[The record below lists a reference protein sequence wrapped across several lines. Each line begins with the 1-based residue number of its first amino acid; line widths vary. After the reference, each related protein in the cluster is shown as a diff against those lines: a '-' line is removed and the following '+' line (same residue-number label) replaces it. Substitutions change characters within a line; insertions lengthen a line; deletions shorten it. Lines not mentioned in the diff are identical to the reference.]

1 MSLIKKDINKE
12 IIKKDINEY
21 AEFYTLVQD
30 IISNKTVQHMK
41 DFRQH
46 YDTNTFEHCFHVS
59 YISYKICK
67 KLGLDYR
74 AVARAGMLHDL
85 FLYDWR
91 NSSKL
96 LNLERKHAFIHPQ
109 IALEN
114 ASKLFDLSKK
124 EKDIIVKHMWPVTLR
139 LPRYPES
146 FIVTFVDKYST
157 LQESFVFYNSFLQ
170 KKKLYKYAYIFLC
183 LLILV

>member
-1 MSLIKKDINKE
+1 MSQSLIKRDINQ
-12 IIKKDINEY
+12 Y
-21 AEFYTLVQD
+21 AEFCTLVQD
-30 IISNKTVQHMK
+30 VISNKTVQHMK

-46 YDTNTFEHCFHVS
+46 YDTNTFEHCFHVA

-67 KLGLDYR
+67 KLGLDYK

-91 NSSKL
+91 QSGKL

-109 IALEN
+109 IALQN
-114 ASKLFDLSKK
+114 ASKLFDLNKK
-124 EKDIIVKHMWPVTLR
+124 EQDIIVKHMWPVTLR
-139 LPRYPES
+139 FPRYLES
-146 FIVTFVDKYST
+146 FIVTFVDKYSA
-157 LQESFVFYNSFLQ
+157 LQESFVFYLSFLQ
-170 KKKLYKYAYIFLC
+170 KKKLYKYVYIFLC